1 MGMQE
6 LNRISGYQRTVSS
19 GVVFDGKYF
28 EEDESKD
35 LFPLNKVLFLL
46 IEEEMELSFRS
57 LNCLNKAGIRLI
69 GQLVQKSVSELLA
82 LKNFGRI
89 SLREIEGVLTGMDLT
104 FEMTLDFPPW
114 NGDGN
119 GVQLIQILS
128 SQERNGG
135 FYIDDHAAEILGI
148 DLKELNQNLPV
159 KNSAKS
165 RKALKILHTKYLLD
179 LLESKFQK
187 DMPFLTG
194 FIKSHR
200 RWLEKE
206 SC

>member
-1 MGMQE
+1 MHEM
-6 LNRISGYQRTVSS
+6 NRTSGYQRRSSS
-19 GVVFDGKYF
+19 GVVFDGKYL
-28 EEDESKD
+28 EEDESKN
-35 LFPLNKVLFLL
+35 LFPLNKVLLLL

-69 GQLVQKSVSELLA
+69 GQLVQKSVSELLV

-104 FEMTLDFPPW
+104 LEMTLDFPPW

-165 RKALKILHTKYLLD
+165 RKTLKILHTKYLLD

-194 FIKSHR
+194 LIKSHR

-206 SC
+206 VK